1 MHYIITFHSHFTAMQ
16 FQNEMA
22 NRGIPAKLMPV
33 PRFLSSSCGTCVS
46 FTAIEP
52 AMFSEYILQ
61 DGVEK
66 IFRII
71 DMAYETAE
79 EIEMDP
85 GSRLEDFLSNDL

>member
-1 MHYIITFHSHFTAMQ
+1 
-16 FQNEMA
+16 
-22 NRGIPAKLMPV
+22 
-33 PRFLSSSCGTCVS
+33 
-46 FTAIEP
+46 
-52 AMFSEYILQ
+52 MFSEYILQ